1 MDTLREVDE
10 DLPEK
15 LQALIDQGKTYEQI
29 SRMLQSA
36 NVSANRGL
44 SARSVRRFCAANG
57 ITKRKGADLDGI
69 VAQSVSEVSVL
80 YCTQWSIVT

>member
-1 MDTLREVDE
+1 MDALRELDE

-29 SRMLQSA
+29 SGILQTQSA

-57 ITKRKGADLDGI
+57 IRKRKGADLDGI
-69 VAQSVSEVSVL
+69 VAQSVSEVSVQH
-80 YCTQWSIVT
+80 TVVT

>member
-1 MDTLREVDE
+1 
-10 DLPEK
+10 
-15 LQALIDQGKTYEQI
+15 
-29 SRMLQSA
+29 MLQSA

-80 YCTQWSIVT
+80 YTMALAEGYIAGTFRLSGAITGRTPLLGDKLITS